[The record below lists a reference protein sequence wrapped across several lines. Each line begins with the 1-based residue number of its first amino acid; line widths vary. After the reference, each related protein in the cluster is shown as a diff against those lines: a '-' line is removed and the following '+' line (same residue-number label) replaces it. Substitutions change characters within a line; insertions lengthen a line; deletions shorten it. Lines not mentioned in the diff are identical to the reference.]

1 MTSPPE
7 PRASRRATTRKLPG
21 KSSGAPPAKSP
32 DRSSGGALRKS
43 SRTSPGKSAAALR
56 PASAPGARPPHPLV
70 ARADDGALAKRLNRI
85 EGQVRGIGR
94 MIDEDRYCIDILT
107 QVSAVQSALDAL
119 ALQLLEHHLH
129 GCVRHA
135 VKSGD
140 GDRAIAEAL
149 EVIRKFAR

>member
-1 MTSPPE
+1 MKSAPDAGARKPARRR
-7 PRASRRATTRKLPG
+7 PRRRRSTRWSGATTVP
-21 KSSGAPPAKSP
+21 
-32 DRSSGGALRKS
+32 RS
-43 SRTSPGKSAAALR
+43 
-56 PASAPGARPPHPLV
+56 
-70 ARADDGALAKRLNRI
+70 AKRLNRI

-129 GCVRHA
+129 GCVQHA

-140 GDRAIAEAL
+140 GEHAIDEAL
-149 EVIRKFAR
+149 AVIRKLTR